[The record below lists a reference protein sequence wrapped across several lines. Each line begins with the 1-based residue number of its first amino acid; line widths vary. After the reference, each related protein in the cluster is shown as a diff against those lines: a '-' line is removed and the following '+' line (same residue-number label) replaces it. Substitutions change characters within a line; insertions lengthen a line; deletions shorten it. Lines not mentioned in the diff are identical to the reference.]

1 MYPYAI
7 IGNCQVSALVS
18 EHASIDWYCAPRPDS
33 EPICRHARRKAVLRH
48 CTVPYRPGH
57 PELYREH

>member
-18 EHASIDWYCAPRPDS
+18 ERASIDWYCAPRPDS
-33 EPICRHARRKAVLRH
+33 EPLFGKL
-48 CTVPYRPGH
+48 
-57 PELYREH
+57 LLL